1 MKAKKRRTNTRGPPQ
16 VAFNLPVRSIMKHSG
31 NFRMAPGVLTVPELI
46 PDGPL
51 PSNMPKVDVWL
62 LGIVAAEALSGTLLT
77 DTSARQIRAQLQE
90 QDSEG
95 SAWELFVPRDVA
107 EKLDTHAVDFLRQC
121 FLL

>member
-1 MKAKKRRTNTRGPPQ
+1 MIAKMAAPIIDLK
-16 VAFNLPVRSIMKHSG
+16 VAGYAALP
-31 NFRMAPGVLTVPELI
+31 PGVLTVPELI

-62 LGIVAAEALSGTLLT
+62 LGIVAAEALSGDFLT
-77 DTSARQIRAQLQE
+77 DTSARRIRAHFRE
-90 QDSEG
+90 KEG

-121 FLL
+121 FML